1 AVVERQ
7 LILLALPGEPAG
19 ADAVGKGKED
29 RDAAACR
36 AAVVE
41 ELRIAVKQVELL
53 PFVPGLPLVAV
64 EAERRPDLR
73 PHPGRGIFQDI
84 DGAVEACRRPPLLRP
99 HLIGHGFPLP
109 IGGWARYPGP
119 IP

>member
-1 AVVERQ
+1 MSHAEHVVGGPEGTCLGSIAGPVKFRRQPGLARIGTLIHDAPRLAAGEAVNRVFLRAVVERQ

-53 PFVPGLPLVAV
+53 PFV
-64 EAERRPDLR
+64 
-73 PHPGRGIFQDI
+73 
-84 DGAVEACRRPPLLRP
+84 
-99 HLIGHGFPLP
+99 
-109 IGGWARYPGP
+109 
-119 IP
+119 